1 VLQKEVPTI
10 KPDVFSPRAQKVKVY
25 SPGLRAPAVGSASS
39 AARAVDLRCVRKW
52 CYLYAGLLSGS
63 IQGSGRAAGWLVERR
78 CAKCKCWNTSS
89 PSGIGYREPVGG
101 CHDCASD
108 YVTDFPSACVCVS

>member
-52 CYLYAGLLSGS
+52 QVALSIRRPAFRLHSGL
-63 IQGSGRAAGWLVERR
+63 RASSWLV
-78 CAKCKCWNTSS
+78 
-89 PSGIGYREPVGG
+89 GG
-101 CHDCASD
+101 EALRQVQVLD
-108 YVTDFPSACVCVS
+108 YVQPQWHWV